1 MAMTHEFGLMSDI
14 PQPGER
20 YVHNL
25 SMKYR
30 KEYHTVEPLDS
41 FGWGSI
47 SMDGCEVHTWCG
59 YNGNYAMYEPIDME
73 SVKDD

>member
-1 MAMTHEFGLMSDI
+1 MICCSGNC
-14 PQPGER
+14 ER
-20 YVHNL
+20 SSKCGKYIHNL

-30 KEYHTVEPLDS
+30 KEHHTVESLDS

-47 SMDGCEVHTWCG
+47 SMNGCEVHTWCG